1 MTAMHDTSSDPSP
14 VKEDAAADQ
23 KSAAPPVP
31 TCDPIWERLRE
42 EAQTIASDEPVLASL
57 VHATVLN
64 HDRLEGALSYHL
76 AQKLSSADTPAMLV
90 RQVIV
95 QALFADP
102 AIGAAVRADLAAVFD
117 RDPACKTYVQA
128 LLFFKG
134 FHALQSYRIAHWH
147 WTHGREAMALYI
159 QNRISD
165 VFGVDINPAARIG
178 RGIMMDH
185 ASGIVIGETAVVG
198 DNVSM
203 LHGVTLGGT
212 GKESGDRHPKIGS
225 GVLIGAGAK
234 ILGNISVGENAR
246 VAAGSVVLKPVP
258 ANCTVAGIPA
268 KIVGCAGCAHPSQ
281 AMDQSFPYD
290 DTNGGHTDGG

>member
-1 MTAMHDTSSDPSP
+1 MSTPSDARSAQAHSLTG
-14 VKEDAAADQ
+14 AAEGQ
-23 KSAAPPVP
+23 PPAEP
-31 TCDPIWERLRE
+31 ATCDPIWECIRA
-42 EAQTIASDEPVLASL
+42 EAEAIAVSEPVLASF

-95 QALFADP
+95 QALIDDP
-102 AIGAAVRADLAAVFD
+102 WIGDAVRSDLAAVFD
-117 RDPACKTYVQA
+117 RDPACHTHVQA

-134 FHALQSYRIAHWH
+134 FQALQAYRIAHWL
-147 WTHGREAMALYI
+147 WTHGRWTMALYF

-165 VFGVDINPAARIG
+165 QFGVDIHPAATIG
-178 RGIMMDH
+178 QGIMMDH
-185 ASGIVIGETAVVG
+185 ASGIVIGETASVG

-212 GKESGDRHPKIGS
+212 GKDSGDRHPKIGS

-234 ILGNISVGENAR
+234 ILGNIRVGNDAR
-246 VAAGSVVLKPVP
+246 VAAGSVVLKSVP
-258 ANCTVAGIPA
+258 AQCTVAGIPGR
-268 KIVGCAGCAHPSQ
+268 IVGCAGCEHPSQ
-281 AMDQSFPYD
+281 AMDQRFPYD
-290 DTNGGHTDGG
+290 DDAWGDPET